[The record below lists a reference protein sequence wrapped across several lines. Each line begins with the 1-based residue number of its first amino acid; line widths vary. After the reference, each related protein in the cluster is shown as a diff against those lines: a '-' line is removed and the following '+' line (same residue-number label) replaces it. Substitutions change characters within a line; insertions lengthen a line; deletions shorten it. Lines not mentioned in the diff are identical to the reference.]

1 MVPSATVAH
10 GSTPAADSGKG
21 FAESVCVPFLL
32 GARNADGGWPYR
44 PGAASAVEPTA
55 WCLLALGKFDPGSEV
70 LAAGGRWLV
79 NAQNADGSWPQR
91 PGTPPGSWVTAVA
104 GLALVALGGPEAA
117 IANAGRRL
125 VRSDTA
131 EAGWRIRLGRL
142 LLRSKRVVEQDSS
155 LRGWSWTP
163 QTTSWVEPTAASL
176 IFLHHLP
183 AVMAPAEAATRRRM
197 GEALLY
203 DRMCPAGG
211 WNLGNPK
218 VYGVEGIPQTGPTA
232 WALLALQEHA
242 DREGN
247 RRSLAWLEANAGA
260 MKGPSSL
267 ALAHLALEACGRR
280 RESLERELS
289 LQFGA
294 HRFLDNVLGYAQAA
308 FALRPG
314 PDVFRWSPQR

>member
-1 MVPSATVAH
+1 MAH
-10 GSTPAADSGKG
+10 GSIPAESSTNS
-21 FAESVCVPFLL
+21 FAESVCLPFLL
-32 GARNADGGWPYR
+32 RARNSDAGWPYR
-44 PGAASAVEPTA
+44 PGTTSAVEPTA
-55 WCLLALGKFDPGSEV
+55 WALLALGKFDPGSEV
-70 LAAGGRWLV
+70 VAAGCRWLLDS
-79 NAQNADGSWPQR
+79 QNADGSWSQR
-91 PGTPPGSWVTAVA
+91 TGTPPASWVTALA
-104 GLALVALGGPEAA
+104 GLALVALAGPETA

-125 VRSDTA
+125 LRSDTA
-131 EAGWRIRLGRL
+131 EAGWRMRLGRL
-142 LLRSKRVVEQDSS
+142 LLRRKGVLAQDTS

-163 QTTSWVEPTAASL
+163 QTASWVEPTSASL

-183 AVMAPAEAATRRRM
+183 AGSAPAEAAPRRRM

-242 DREGN
+242 DREEN
-247 RRSLAWLEANAGA
+247 RRSLAWLEANRGA

-267 ALAHLALEACGRR
+267 ALAHLALQACGRPP
-280 RESLERELS
+280 LALDRELA
-289 LQFGA
+289 LQFRA
-294 HRFLDNVLGYAQAA
+294 HQFFENVLGYALAA

-314 PDVFRWSPQR
+314 PDVLRWPPKR